1 MRFSLLKRIEK
12 IVIIALVCMTA
23 LSVVLLCMWLVS
35 EKSMKESQVNISR
48 DNQVTSA
55 ADTSLYSGTPSY
67 LPDKYTLNQDVSD
80 LSFRK
85 ENGGDMTVS
94 QMRGKVLVL
103 NFWTSWCPY
112 CRKEL
117 EGAAEIKAMLSRY
130 TDVEYLLV
138 DKLEASRE
146 TKEQAQAYLKE
157 NNIPFN
163 TVFDENSTVYAKLGL
178 KVVPTTLVI
187 DGQGVLRAWHAGEG
201 MNSGVLQAM
210 IDYTLEGGSSGVLNF
225 IENQLTNK
233 AGGIRTNYVQEKG
246 SQLDYTDVLSES
258 QGLLMEY
265 ALLAENRELFEK
277 SYNYLKAEMLKDPLA
292 AWVVTNKGP
301 SRVNSALD
309 DLRIYRVLSKA
320 DELWGGYAAKL
331 SRYEKM
337 LRRYNTNNQRLIN
350 QYDFKYRKKS
360 DKLKLCFADFEALK
374 ALSARNPGWEKVYGN
389 ALSTVEKGYIS
400 DAFPLHYPEYDY
412 SKKQYSHEDINMAE
426 EMVTLL
432 HLAKLGKL
440 RPETLAWLKKSV
452 EGEGV
457 FAKYKPDG
465 TVAERHRYESTAIY
479 GLIGMTARLAG
490 DMGLA
495 NKAFTKMEAMR
506 VFDSAKQTNGA
517 FGNLDGTGIYSFDQ
531 CIALLTYGKF
541 EESDD

>member
-12 IVIIALVCMTA
+12 IVVIALVCMTA
-23 LSVVLLCMWLVS
+23 LSIVLLWMWLVS

-48 DNQVTSA
+48 DNQITSA
-55 ADTSLYSGTPSY
+55 ADTSFYNGTNY

-80 LSFRK
+80 LSFK
-85 ENGGDMTVS
+85 NENGRNVTVA

-117 EGAAEIKAMLSRY
+117 EGAAEMKAMLSRY

-138 DKLEASRE
+138 DKLEPSRE

-163 TVFDENSTVYAKLGL
+163 TVFDENSAVYVKLGL

-187 DGQGVLRAWHAGEG
+187 DRQGVLRAWHAGEG
-201 MNSGVLQAM
+201 MDSGVLQAM

-246 SQLDYTDVLSES
+246 SQLKYTDVLSES

-265 ALLAENRELFEK
+265 ALLAKNRELFER
-277 SYNYLKAEMLKDPLA
+277 SYNYLSTEMQKDPLA
-292 AWVVTNKGP
+292 AWVVTDKGP

-320 DELWGGYAAKL
+320 DELWGGYDGKL
-331 SRYEKM
+331 SSYEKM

-374 ALSARNPGWEKVYGN
+374 ALSTRHPSWEKVYDN

-412 SKKQYSHEDINMAE
+412 SKKEYAHEDINMAE

-440 RPETLAWLKKSV
+440 RPETLAWLKNSV

-457 FAKYKPDG
+457 FAKYKTDG
-465 TVAERHRYESTAIY
+465 TVAAGHRYESTAIY
-479 GLIGMTARLAG
+479 GLIGMTAGLAG
-490 DMGLA
+490 DTELA

-517 FGNLDGTGIYSFDQ
+517 FGNPDGTGIYSFDQ

-541 EESDD
+541 EESDG